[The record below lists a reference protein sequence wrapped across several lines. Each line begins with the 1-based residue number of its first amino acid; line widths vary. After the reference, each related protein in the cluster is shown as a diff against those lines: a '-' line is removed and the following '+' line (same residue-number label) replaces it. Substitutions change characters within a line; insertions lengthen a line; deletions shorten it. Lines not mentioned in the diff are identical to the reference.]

1 MSPLDGVN
9 GARRNLLA
17 RIGLSGGRR
26 VSGARGGSERNYARS
41 GQTAG
46 GTPLLESFDVRVGEQ
61 QCAMRNVGFA
71 RLIEHEA
78 QEHRVRR
85 HAASTSRIVS
95 PVGRTSPPTTS

>member
-1 MSPLDGVN
+1 VSPLDGVN

-26 VSGARGGSERNYARS
+26 VSGARGRSERNYARS

-46 GTPLLESFDVRVGEQ
+46 GTPLLESFDVRIGEQ

-85 HAASTSRIVS
+85 HAASTARIVS
-95 PVGRTSPPTTS
+95 PVGITSPPTTS